1 MSEVTNSF
9 HNLPPEYQRVIQMAQ
24 DQHQI
29 RITPL
34 QELVGGFSGAF
45 VYLVGVSYLDSQRVE
60 HLILKL
66 DRKGKKTQSDEIDRH
81 KQVRSKSPA
90 EFVQHHI
97 PEIFFDRVAS
107 EEALAIFYSI
117 AGQSLRNYLPLSKYK
132 VQNQV
137 ESIFNATYQYFLS
150 EWNAAPIFEQAL
162 HPQSLLDTWLGFRLN
177 SGGNIERFIR
187 ETCRVN
193 PDGTGFLIRGRVF
206 PNPLQYARGQD
217 VWGDVRPLDAL
228 FGFQHSDLNTNNI
241 LASFSRIGDVLDGYY
256 LIDFAMFKE
265 EMPLFYDLRYL
276 EIAFLLQT
284 MSQGSLSACVDLIT
298 HLGENQI
305 VEPKL
310 VSTQMAGANAVIR
323 ECRMNFS
330 QWVSQE
336 HPSLQDDLWGQYWLA
351 GVAAGLGY
359 CHKAGQPDEQR
370 LAGLIY
376 AAANLKQF
384 TSLFGLSQP
393 DAAQQLYDEKQ
404 YAQAESSHSS
414 SGSPRSAIP
423 NNLPVSP
430 TTFIGRDKQLSA
442 VIEILNKQDTH
453 LVTLTGPGGTG
464 KTRLGLE
471 VARTALK
478 QFPDGVFFV
487 DLAPIRDPAL
497 VATTTAHVLGIREG
511 GGRPSLEK
519 LKDYLSDKQMLL
531 FFDNFEQIVE
541 AAPIVAELLISSPGI
556 KILITSRIP
565 LQLRGEH
572 EYPVSPLNI
581 PPENLPAAED
591 ICEYEAVAL
600 FNQQAQ
606 SVKPNFQTTAEN
618 CKDIAAICRRLDG
631 LPLAIEIA
639 AARIKMLPPK
649 ALLKKLEGG
658 LNVLVG
664 QAKDLPDRQHTLRST
679 IEWSYEL
686 LEPHEQTLF
695 TYLGIFSGG
704 FSLEA
709 AEGICA
715 PFGEIDVFTGV
726 ETLLN
731 NSLLRQVPSLDDE
744 PRFDMLQTIRDFAL
758 EKAQEAGILTQLA
771 QAHTNYYAQLASLME
786 VFGAQSLM
794 WLLKIGEELD
804 NFREALS
811 FGLQHPEENIMN
823 IVTMVEPLHWYWY
836 RYGYLQEG
844 SDWLERIL
852 QVAEGFGDSPAKS
865 MALFGRS
872 FLALWS
878 GDLNYSVKLSREA
891 VELCER
897 MKFDEGLSMAK
908 LAYGVAL
915 INRGEDQRAYPH
927 LVDAVELFDQ
937 LNMVW
942 AKGISIVHLANVSLG
957 LGDAN
962 QAHQWLDTALPIMQQ
977 SGDLWNMAFTLN
989 NYGEVARVLGDYDQ
1003 AESYYRQTEQ
1013 LYAQADAKGDQARL
1027 VHTFGY
1033 IAMHKGNYEEAKAFF
1048 RESLEDFIKLGN
1060 HRGIAESLAGLAGLA
1075 AVQENHAWAVP
1086 LLAAAEYQL
1095 HSFGGDWWPADR
1107 VEIDRALESMR
1118 SALGEKFETLW
1129 KQGSTM
1135 KVEDAIAYAST
1146 GQ

>member
-1 MSEVTNSF
+1 MTSNF
-9 HNLPPEYQRVIQMAQ
+9 HNLPPEYQRVIQLAQ

-29 RITPL
+29 TVTPL

-66 DRKGKKTQSDEIDRH
+66 DRKGKKTQTDEIERH
-81 KQVRSKSPA
+81 NQVLSKSPA
-90 EFVQHHI
+90 EFVQAHI
-97 PEIFFDRVAS
+97 PEIFFDRVES
-107 EEALAIFYSI
+107 DEAIAIFYAI
-117 AGQSLRNYLPLSKYK
+117 AGQSLRNYRPLSKYK
-132 VQNQV
+132 TQSQI
-137 ESIFNATYQYFLS
+137 ETIFKSTYQYFLS
-150 EWNAAPIFEQAL
+150 EWNAAPTFGQAL
-162 HPQSLLDTWLGFRLN
+162 HPQSLLDKWLGFRLN
-177 SGGNIERFIR
+177 SGGNIETFIR
-187 ETCRVN
+187 ETCRVDPEN
-193 PDGTGFLIRGRVF
+193 PGFLIRGSVF
-206 PNPLQYARGQD
+206 PNPLLYARGRD
-217 VWGDVRPLDAL
+217 SWGNIRPIDAL

-241 LASFSRIGDVLDGYY
+241 LVSFSKTGDVIDGYY

-265 EMPLFYDLRYL
+265 NMPLFYDLRYL
-276 EIAFLLQT
+276 EISFLLLT
-284 MSQGSLSACVDLIT
+284 MSQSSLSAGIELIT
-298 HLGENQI
+298 HLGESDIIEQ
-305 VEPKL
+305 KQ

-323 ECRMNFS
+323 ESRVVFS

-336 HPSLQDDLWGQYWLA
+336 HPSLHDDLWGQYWLA

-376 AAANLKQF
+376 AAANLKQYA
-384 TSLFGLSQP
+384 SLFGISQP
-393 DAAQQLYDEKQ
+393 DAAHQLYDEGL
-404 YAQAESSHSS
+404 YAQAESSRSF
-414 SGSPRSAIP
+414 SGSPRSRIP

-430 TTFIGRDKQLSA
+430 TAFIGRDKQLAA
-442 VIEILNKQDTH
+442 VTEILHQPGTH

-471 VARTALK
+471 VARATLQ
-478 QFPDGVFFV
+478 QFPDGVHFV

-541 AAPIVAELLISSPGI
+541 AAPVVAELLASSPGI
-556 KILITSRIP
+556 KFLVTSRIP
-565 LQLRGEH
+565 LKLRGEH

-581 PPENLPAAED
+581 PPENLPPAED
-591 ICEYEAVAL
+591 ICDYEAVVL

-618 CKDIAAICRRLDG
+618 CMDIAAICRRLDG

-649 ALLKKLEGG
+649 ALLKRLEGG
-658 LNVLVG
+658 LNLLVG

-686 LEPHEQTLF
+686 LEPQEQTLF

-704 FSLEA
+704 FTLEA
-709 AEGICA
+709 AEGVCA
-715 PFGEIDVFTGV
+715 SFGEIDVFTGI

-758 EKAQEAGILTQLA
+758 EKALKAGVLLQLA
-771 QAHTNYYAQLASLME
+771 QAHCSYYAQLASLME

-823 IVTMVEPLHWYWY
+823 IITMVDPLHWYWY

-865 MALFGRS
+865 MAMFGRS

-878 GDLNYSVKLSREA
+878 GDLNLSVKLAGEA

-897 MKFDEGLSMAK
+897 MNFDEGLSLAK

-915 INRGEDQRAYPH
+915 INRGEDQKAYPH

-957 LGDAN
+957 LGDPD
-962 QAHQWLDTALPIMQQ
+962 QARQWLDTALPLMRQ

-1003 AESYYRQTEQ
+1003 AESYYRQTEE

-1060 HRGIAESLAGLAGLA
+1060 HRGIAECLAGLAGLA
-1075 AVQENHAWAVP
+1075 AVQENYAWAAP

-1095 HSFGGDWWPADR
+1095 SSFGGDWWPADR
-1107 VEIDRALESMR
+1107 VEIDRALDSMR
-1118 SALGEKFETLW
+1118 SALGDKFDALW

-1135 KVEDAIAYAST
+1135 KVDDAIAYAST
-1146 GQ
+1146 DQ